1 MGLLTVDC
9 CQLSLI
15 NNTDYFLTQT
25 TQIYAETL
33 RSDYPFII
41 REYAEA
47 HTLTLVLYR
56 PDGERKRSVRVLR
69 KSRIIYK
76 LARMVS
82 AFSAESA

>member
-1 MGLLTVDC
+1 MPIL
-9 CQLSLI
+9 
-15 NNTDYFLTQT
+15 
-25 TQIYAETL
+25 
-33 RSDYPFII
+33 

-69 KSRIIYK
+69 KSPLIHK
-76 LARMVS
+76 AFRMVS

>member
-1 MGLLTVDC
+1 MF
-9 CQLSLI
+9 
-15 NNTDYFLTQT
+15 YFLTQT
-25 TQIYAETL
+25 TQTFAETIMPIL
-33 RSDYPFII
+33 

-69 KSRIIYK
+69 KSPLIHK
-76 LARMVS
+76 AFRMVS